1 MPLQTTYNQFQPT
14 AFVGMLGNM
23 EEWNGLTRTASAT
36 IAFGA
41 PVQRNGDDGCAP
53 LASGGEFMGIAIGH
67 HVITATNADSYG
79 QYDNVPIAD
88 EAGRIRVIADAA
100 ITAGAAVNFNTAT
113 GRYTTAATS
122 GTVLAVPGAEADTA
136 AAGAGSNF
144 WLRLRRI
151 PS

>member
-1 MPLQTTYNQFQPT
+1 MPLQTAYTQFQRT
-14 AFVGMLGNM
+14 ALVGMLGNM
-23 EEWNGLTRTASAT
+23 EEWNGMTRTASAT

-53 LASGGEFMGIAIGH
+53 LASGGELLGIAIGH
-67 HVITATNADSYG
+67 HVITGTNADSYA

-88 EAGRIRVIADAA
+88 EAGRIRVVADAA
-100 ITAGAAVNFNTAT
+100 IAVGAALNFNTAT

-122 GTVLAVPGAEADTA
+122 GTVIAVPGAEADTA
-136 AAGAGSNF
+136 AAGSGSHF
-144 WLRLRRI
+144 WLRVRRI

>member
-1 MPLQTTYNQFQPT
+1 MPLQTAYTQFQPE

-41 PVQRNGDDGCAP
+41 PAQRNGDAGCSP
-53 LASGGEFMGIAIGH
+53 LVSGGEFLGIAIGR

-79 QYDNVPIAD
+79 QYDNVPLAD
-88 EAGRIRVIADAA
+88 EAGRIRVLADAA
-100 ITAGAAVNFNTAT
+100 IAVGAALRWNTAT
-113 GRYTTAATS
+113 GRYTTAAAS
-122 GTVLAVPGAEADTA
+122 GTVIDVPGAEADTA
-136 AAGAGSNF
+136 AAGAGSQF

>member
-1 MPLQTTYNQFQPT
+1 MALQTAYTQFQPA

-41 PVQRNGDDGCAP
+41 PAQRNGDDGCSP
-53 LASGGEFMGIAIGH
+53 FTGGEFLGIAIGH

-79 QYDNVPIAD
+79 QYDNVPLAD
-88 EAGRIRVIADAA
+88 ETGRIRGVADAA
-100 ITAGAAVNFNTAT
+100 IAGGAALRWNTAT
-113 GRYTTAATS
+113 GRYTTAAAS
-122 GTVLAVPGAEADTA
+122 GTVIDVPGAEADTA
-136 AAGAGSNF
+136 AAAAGSHF
-144 WLRLRRI
+144 WIRLRRI